1 MLKLKFE
8 KKYIAAG
15 TLLILI
21 GNLTIGGIL
30 LPLQNAKAI
39 PVVVVGDPYTIWQT
53 IQDYAEWAWEMVED
67 AYDDMIELSE
77 EVADWISATIDE
89 WTLADT
95 WYMRALK
102 YAFTVLKKK
111 LLDMLVDD
119 IVQWIKGG
127 GTPKIVTDWKGFL
140 TNAADQAGGQFV
152 DKYLGLGLLCGKFAP
167 QLRFVLV
174 TPRTFDTAVRCKLSD
189 MGKNIGNF
197 FNDFTNGGWTNWLQV
212 TETQGNIYGTYLTL
226 LDQKTGL
233 EAQAAQ
239 SAQNEGVSSSG
250 FLGDKVCIKRQCP
263 NRTTNQPGPVENYS
277 GTAPTGGWKQDE
289 LDQGEGNFCECLQWE
304 TRTPGKILGD
314 MTAKAVGKDIDWLI
328 SSKEFSEY
336 IGAILDAVIN
346 RVTKEGLTT
355 LKTFGGSSGQSGAG
369 ISTTATAAGA
379 GVNLSAYDDAT
390 QNGNSAAALVEQENL
405 LKENQGKY
413 LTEQQTTLGVLN
425 QIKDTQD
432 GSLTILKDM
441 LSSGC
446 SLPAGVTFTHTETA
460 GNCAIACPCAIT
472 ATDTITTVGTKAII
486 QKITTQQKGEL
497 RTTTD
502 LDGNMTSTCVSPSPP
517 AASACHNSCVYS
529 SSAATY
535 QISTSTPASTS
546 APTVETEIFSI
557 TIAIAATQSQLSKI
571 DTAITDMG
579 NYQKAAS
586 DYVNAYEALQRGT
599 DDQATASSTEALMW
613 TAKSKAATS
622 TQAVLNTA
630 ETDLNKLLQKVQQL
644 SLDAVQKTGDLQPKR
659 GFSNDCA
666 FTQDG
671 TYAKDLCNAQAKQ
684 TEYQNAYTT
693 CLQQQQGGGGG

>member
-1 MLKLKFE
+1 MPNLFFNYYSKHLA
-8 KKYIAAG
+8 IG
-15 TLLILI
+15 LILVMTA
-21 GNLTIGGIL
+21 NLIIGGVL
-30 LPLQNAKAI
+30 LPYRAAQAI
-39 PVVVVGDPYTIWQT
+39 PVVVVGDPYGLYLISQT
-53 IQDYAEWAWEMVED
+53 WYEIAWEAIKTAWEKV
-67 AYDDMIELSE
+67 
-77 EVADWISATIDE
+77 VAFATNAGVWITAAVKLWE
-89 WTLADT
+89 KADT

-102 YAFTVLKKK
+102 YAFTILKKK

-119 IVQWIKGG
+119 IVKWIQGG
-127 GTPKIVTDWKGFL
+127 GKPRIVTDWKGFL
-140 TNAADQAGGQFV
+140 GNAADQAGGQFV
-152 DKYLGLGLLCGKFAP
+152 DKYLGLGLLCGKFAL

-174 TPRTFDTAVRCKLSD
+174 APRTFDTAVRCTLSD

-197 FNDFTNGGWTNWLQV
+197 FNDFTQGGWKNWIDV

-226 LDQKTGL
+226 LDQKIGL

-263 NRTTNQPGPVENYS
+263 NRATNQSGPVENYP
-277 GTAPTGGWKQDE
+277 GTGGWKQDE

-314 MTAKAVGKDIDWLI
+314 AASKAMGKDIDWLI

-346 RVTKEGLTT
+346 RTVKEGMLA
-355 LKTFGGSSGQSGAG
+355 LKTSGGSSGQSGPG

-644 SLDAVQKTGDLQPKR
+644 SLDAVQKTGDLQTKR